1 MCCESDAMMGELAAK
16 RQAYV
21 QEARENE
28 DRSMD
33 SAVDIPSSG
42 NQFPVHPQQIPA
54 IRSIQR
60 NGTSS
65 HPSKSNGN
73 NNDCIF
79 KDPTNEKAMK
89 YGICNI
95 DCIWGLENAHFVT
108 FGSVPVVKLMS
119 GRH

>member
-1 MCCESDAMMGELAAK
+1 MMGELAAK

-54 IRSIQR
+54 IR
-60 NGTSS
+60 
-65 HPSKSNGN
+65 
-73 NNDCIF
+73 
-79 KDPTNEKAMK
+79 
-89 YGICNI
+89 
-95 DCIWGLENAHFVT
+95 
-108 FGSVPVVKLMS
+108 
-119 GRH
+119 